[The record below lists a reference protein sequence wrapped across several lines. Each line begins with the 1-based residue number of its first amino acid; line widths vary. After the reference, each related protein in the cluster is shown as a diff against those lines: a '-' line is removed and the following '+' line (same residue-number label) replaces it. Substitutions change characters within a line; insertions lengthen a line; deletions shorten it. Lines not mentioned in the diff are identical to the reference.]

1 MEKARLPRRERE
13 KRRHRRDILAVALR
27 LFSERGFHNVSMQ
40 EIAEKSECGV
50 GTLYNFFASKE
61 RLFIEL
67 MLAGIE
73 KIRAR
78 LIPILDSDKPET
90 ERLSE
95 YVRAH
100 TDLVESNLDL
110 VRLYTS
116 QYGIYSSIKPMLKDI
131 ADVAR
136 NIEMLVSERLKG
148 IILAGIEK
156 EVFNPVA
163 ADVVVLALQ
172 ATLQAFGL
180 ECSERFDKTK
190 AQEGFTGIE
199 KFFLGALLREKAGC

>member
-40 EIAEKSECGV
+40 EIAEKSEFGV

-116 QYGIYSSIKPMLKDI
+116 QYGIHSSIKPMLKDI

-172 ATLQAFGL
+172 ATLQAFAL